1 MSKEKNQTSKS
12 NKIANILIVICLLIV
27 AGCVAYIGFYF
38 WNQKRQSD
46 KYEQIASEAYAAG
59 KGTEEDTAS
68 TEEKPQIP
76 IDFETLQ
83 KKNPDIYA
91 WIKIPGTVVDYPI
104 LQSATDDGYYLNHTV
119 DGTNGLPG
127 SIYTEQANTKDFSDF
142 NTVIYGHHMKNRTM
156 FGSLH
161 KYRDEE
167 FMKQNATIYIYTPDS
182 ILTYEVF
189 AAVTYSDD
197 HILNTFDFSRES
209 GRKKYLDSIYSIR
222 DMNSPIREDVPVDA
236 DSRIITLSTCI
247 GGQPNNRLL
256 VEAVLV
262 DEQK

>member
-1 MSKEKNQTSKS
+1 MSKEKNQTTKS
-12 NKIANILIVICLLIV
+12 NIIANICIVICLMVV

-46 KYEQIASEAYAAG
+46 KYAQIASEAYTAG
-59 KGTEEDTAS
+59 GGTEKETAS
-68 TEEKPQIP
+68 TEERPQIP
-76 IDFETLQ
+76 IDFAALQ
-83 KKNPDIYA
+83 EKNPDIYA
-91 WIKIPGTVVDYPI
+91 WIKIPGTPVDYPI
-104 LQSATDDGYYLNHTV
+104 LQSATDDAYYLNITV
-119 DGTNGLPG
+119 DGTHGLPG
-127 SIYTEQANTKDFSDF
+127 SIYTEHANAKDFSDF

-167 FMKQNATIYIYTPDS
+167 FMKENATIYIYTTDS

-197 HILNTFDFSRES
+197 HLLNTFDFSKEGDRQ
-209 GRKKYLDSIYSIR
+209 RYLDSIYAIR
-222 DMNSPIREDVPVDA
+222 DMNSPIREDVKVDTN
-236 DSRIITLSTCI
+236 SRIITLSTCI